1 MKKKKDLTS
10 VSDVLQ
16 GLLENSKLPISE
28 QFTRWKLWR
37 KWEEVVG
44 PTLAP
49 HTLPVSFQRGT
60 LYIWVKSS
68 AWMQQLSFA
77 AVPLKAKINEY
88 LGREYVRFIRFTLD
102 KHSVPNIGEGDLPDF
117 EKPGND
123 ESR

>member
-1 MKKKKDLTS
+1 MKKKNLES
-10 VSDVLQ
+10 LSDVLQ

-49 HTLPVSFQRGT
+49 HTLPVSFHRGT

-68 AWMQQLSFA
+68 AWMQQLIFA
-77 AVPLKAKINEY
+77 AAPLREKINAY
-88 LGREYVRFIRFTLD
+88 LGRTYVRRIKFTLD
-102 KHSVPNIGEGDLPDF
+102 RHSVPGLDSKDDLPLP
-117 EKPGND
+117 E
-123 ESR
+123 

>member
-1 MKKKKDLTS
+1 MLRPVLVKKKKDLTA

-16 GLLENSKLPISE
+16 NLLENSKLPISE

-37 KWEEVVG
+37 KWDEVVG

-49 HTLPVSFQRGT
+49 HTLPVGFLRGT

-77 AVPLKAKINEY
+77 AGPLKSKINSY
-88 LGREYVRFIRFTLD
+88 LGREYVRQIRFTLD
-102 KHSVPNIGEGDLPDF
+102 RHSVPDFQGDD
-117 EKPGND
+117 GN
-123 ESR
+123 ERSP